1 MPPRNLQNDPTPLFH
16 HVLHQPEQPDGSAL
30 LLLHGTGGNETDLI
44 PLGQALAPR
53 SSLLGV
59 RGRATDEGVIRWF
72 RRLEMARFDQQSIR
86 SEADAFADFLPE
98 LLRVKGIDPA
108 RLTVLGYSNGANFA
122 AALMALHPGLLGRA
136 VLLRPMLVLDE
147 APRVDLSGTRVLT
160 VSGQADPYGRYA
172 PALTD
177 WLRRS
182 GATLDVRALPTGHG
196 LSQADLNVTAEW
208 LGLHRA

>member
-1 MPPRNLQNDPTPLFH
+1 MQNDPTPRFQL
-16 HVLHQPEQPDGSAL
+16 VRHQPEQPDGSAL

-53 SSLLGV
+53 CILLGV
-59 RGRATDEGVIRWF
+59 RGRATDEGVTRWF

-86 SEADAFADFLPE
+86 SEAEAFASYLPE
-98 LLRVKGIDPA
+98 LLREQDIDPA
-108 RLTVLGYSNGANFA
+108 RLTVGGYSNGANFA
-122 AALMALHPGLLGRA
+122 AALMALHPGLLHRA

-147 APRVDLSGTRVLT
+147 APQVDLSGTRVLT
-160 VSGQADPYGRYA
+160 VSGQADPYGRFA
-172 PALTD
+172 PALID

-182 GATLDVRALPTGHG
+182 GATLDARALQTGHG

-208 LGLHRA
+208 LATRAI